1 MNHSTLFTGHNMQD
15 FTFVY
20 RTDNGSFGAIQPNT
34 GTYSP
39 PIEPSGRGLGEMV
52 ANKNKPVVLEIGCDS
67 GETTQFLLESNP
79 ELTIHC
85 VDPYT
90 DFEDWNGSHVTNRES
105 MYQSVLQRFAPYGER
120 FNQYRQISNDALVN
134 FEDDQFD
141 LIFID
146 GLHTYEQV
154 LWDCENYYSK
164 VKKGGVFAGH
174 DFDAIPAVKQAV
186 EEFAAKMNKVI
197 MATNH
202 DVWYW
207 IK

>member
-1 MNHSTLFTGHNMQD
+1 
-15 FTFVY
+15 
-20 RTDNGSFGAIQPNT
+20 
-34 GTYSP
+34 
-39 PIEPSGRGLGEMV
+39 
-52 ANKNKPVVLEIGCDS
+52 
-67 GETTQFLLESNP
+67 
-79 ELTIHC
+79 
-85 VDPYT
+85 
-90 DFEDWNGSHVTNRES
+90 

-120 FNQYRQISNDALVN
+120 FKQYRQISNDALDN
-134 FEDDQFD
+134 FEDGQFD

-154 LWDCENYYSK
+154 SWDCENYYSK

-186 EEFAAKMNKVI
+186 EAFAAKMNKVI